1 MKYRH
6 ISIILTF
13 CLLLLSGCNS
23 SPVSESISKNGIFF
37 DTLIS
42 IKIWGTNDS
51 SLLDDCF
58 ELCAKYENKFSR
70 TVPNSEISK
79 INQSGGSPVEVSDET
94 IKLIKK
100 SMDYSKL
107 SDGAFDITIA
117 PLSNLWDFKNN
128 TGTIPSKTAIE
139 DAKKHVNYKNIVING
154 NTVTLL
160 DPHSALDL
168 GGIAKGY
175 IADRLKDF
183 LIKNQVKHAMINLGG
198 NVLTIGKKPDGT
210 PFHIGIQKPFANQN
224 ETIASV
230 PVADQSVVSSGI
242 YERYFKK
249 NDKIYHHLLDPFT
262 GYPKEN
268 NLLSVTIISNSSADG
283 DALSTVCYTLGL
295 EKGMELINQLNNIEA
310 IFITNDYQL
319 HCSEKINDTIL
330 K

>member
-1 MKYRH
+1 MNYRH

-13 CLLLLSGCNS
+13 CLLVLSGCNS
-23 SPVSESISKNGIFF
+23 SPVSKSISKNGVFF

-51 SLLDDCF
+51 SLLDECF

-79 INQSGGSPVEVSDET
+79 INQSAGSPVEVSSET

-100 SMDYSKL
+100 GLDYSKL
-107 SDGAFDITIA
+107 SNGTFDITIA
-117 PLSNLWDFKNN
+117 PLSNLWDFKNK
-128 TGTIPSKTAIE
+128 TGIIPSTSAIE
-139 DAKKHVNYKNIVING
+139 DAKKHVNYKNIVINR

-198 NVLTIGKKPDGT
+198 NVLTIGKKLDGS

-224 ETIASV
+224 ETIASI
-230 PVADQSVVSSGI
+230 PVVDQSVVSSGI

-249 NDKIYHHLLDPFT
+249 NNKIYHHLLDPFT
-262 GYPKEN
+262 GYPKQN

-295 EKGMELINQLNNIEA
+295 EKGMELINQLDNVEA
-310 IFITNDYQL
+310 IFITDDYQL
-319 HCSEKINDTIL
+319 HCSEKIKDTIL

>member
-1 MKYRH
+1 MNYRH

-23 SPVSESISKNGIFF
+23 SPVNKFVSKNGIFF

-70 TVPNSEISK
+70 TLPNSEISK
-79 INQSGGSPVEVSDET
+79 INQSGGTPIEVSDET
-94 IKLIKK
+94 IKLIQKGLH
-100 SMDYSKL
+100 YSKL
-107 SDGAFDITIA
+107 SNGSFDITIA
-117 PLSNLWDFKNN
+117 PLSNIWDFKNN
-128 TGTIPSKTAIE
+128 TGIIPSKNSIE
-139 DAKKHVNYKNIVING
+139 EAKKHVNYKNIIISG
-154 NTVTLL
+154 NTIQLL

-198 NVLTIGKKPDGT
+198 NVLTIGKKLDDT

-224 ETIASV
+224 ETITSISIT
-230 PVADQSVVSSGI
+230 DQSVVSSGI

-249 NDKIYHHLLDPFT
+249 NGKIYHHLLDPFT
-262 GYPKEN
+262 GYPKQN
-268 NLLSVTIISNSSADG
+268 NLLSVTIISDSSADG

-295 EKGMELINQLNNIEA
+295 EKGMELINQLDNVDA
-310 IFITNDYQL
+310 IFITDDYQL
-319 HCSEKINDTIL
+319 HCSKKINDTIL

>member
-1 MKYRH
+1 MKHRY

-13 CLLLLSGCNS
+13 CLLLLSGCTS
-23 SPVSESISKNGIFF
+23 SPASESISKNGIFF

-42 IKIWGTNDS
+42 IEIWGTNDS

-58 ELCAKYENKFSR
+58 ELCTKYENKFSR
-70 TVPNSEISK
+70 TLPDSEISK
-79 INQSGGSPVEVSDET
+79 INQSGGAPVEVSDET
-94 IKLIKK
+94 IKLIQKGLN
-100 SMDYSKL
+100 YSKL
-107 SDGAFDITIA
+107 SNGTFDITIA
-117 PLSNLWDFKNN
+117 PLSSLWDFKNN

-139 DAKKHVNYKNIVING
+139 EAKKHINYKNIVING
-154 NTVTLL
+154 NTVKLL

-183 LIKNQVKHAMINLGG
+183 LIKKQVKHAMINLGG
-198 NVLTIGKKPDGT
+198 NVLTIGEKLDGT

-230 PVADQSVVSSGI
+230 PIVDQSIVSSGI

-249 NDKIYHHLLDPFT
+249 NGKIYHHLLDPFT
-262 GYPKEN
+262 GYPKQN
-268 NLLSVTIISNSSADG
+268 NLLSVTILSASSADG

-295 EKGMELINQLNNIEA
+295 EKGMELINQLDNIEA